1 MFPPFQDLQ
10 LSRRLE
16 TNKNTDIWDITHR
29 QYREIWDG
37 DEGKGSV
44 CRKNACGNVPEFHEE
59 HGFLI
64 RNSTHVVSIF

>member
-10 LSRRLE
+10 LSRSLE

-37 DEGKGSV
+37 GE
-44 CRKNACGNVPEFHEE
+44 
-59 HGFLI
+59 
-64 RNSTHVVSIF
+64 